1 MTDREKLTA
10 ILANNATCVTLGI
23 DGCDVCPHKYAK
35 DCYTEA
41 LADHLIANGVVVREK
56 GEWDDT
62 GRFLFADGSL
72 AIRCNLCGA
81 ALHQDEWETYNWN
94 FCPNCGADM
103 RKGENG

>member
-1 MTDREKLTA
+1 MTCKNCLHF
-10 ILANNATCVTLGI
+10 
-23 DGCDVCPHKYAK
+23 DVCYIVEHYGADPHEEGAEHDCEQFK
-35 DCYTEA
+35 DRSRY
-41 LADHLIANGVVVREK
+41 VVREK

-81 ALHQDEWETYNWN
+81 ALHQDEWDKYNWH

-103 RKGENG
+103 RKGENDGTAQV